1 MIVNDVK
8 QANDIQVAAVEMQG
22 IVKSFNG
29 NPVLRGVDFELRHSE
44 VHALM
49 GGNGA
54 GKSTLMKILQ
64 GVYTADGG
72 KIRVNGAPVVIRSPQ
87 DAKNAGI
94 GMVFQEFSLIPTLT
108 VAQNIFLAHEP
119 RDGLGLLNDPEAEQR
134 ARALFS
140 EMNVDIDP
148 RAKVSRLS
156 TGYWQLTEI
165 AKALSQNVRV
175 LILDEPTA
183 ALAAS
188 ETQALFQLIRT
199 LKARGISMIYISHRM
214 EEIFQIADRIT
225 VMRDGQRVLTTSTTE
240 LTMPQ
245 LVEQIVGHQME
256 QSFVWEARQIDRSGT
271 PLLEVKHLNAGARVR
286 DVSFQLHGGEILG
299 LAGLM
304 GSGRTELV
312 RALFG
317 IDRIESGQITVR
329 GRSVTI
335 HNPEDALR
343 AGICLVPE
351 DRRAQGLVLGHTVK
365 DNTLLP
371 LLNRIQR
378 NGLIDDQEGDRLV
391 KSYVESLQIKTDSIH
406 KVIRLLSGGN
416 QQKVVIAKWLA
427 SQPDILLMDEPTAGV
442 DIGAKTEIRDV
453 IRRLADEGKGVIAI
467 SSEFTELLAL
477 ADRVLVIRGGTVTQE
492 IDRRNIE
499 NEETLEQAVQR
510 TSAKEVQLSP
520 VQLERI
526 RAMKPTAAIVMHYSG
541 DDWSTAQIAG
551 LQDQFDHMGIEVI
564 AVTDA
569 HFSPQKQIADLESV
583 LIRKPNIIVSIPT
596 DPIVTADTYKKA
608 AAQGVKLVFMDN
620 VPQGLIQGSDYASV
634 VSSDNYG
641 HGVASAH
648 LMAEQLEGQGAIALV
663 YHAVDYRVTRQRYD
677 AFKRTIQESY
687 PSIQIIEE
695 QGIHGPN
702 FAAEAEQAA
711 TGMLSKHPELRGIWA
726 VWDVPA
732 EGAIAAIRRARR
744 SDVVVVTT
752 DLGRPMAIELARG
765 GIVKGLSAQRP
776 FDQGI
781 TEATLAGYA
790 LLGESAPTDVIF
802 DGLVVTRDNLLDAW
816 KTIYRQ
822 NPPVEV
828 QEAITQSSS

>member
-1 MIVNDVK
+1 MIANDAELANDV
-8 QANDIQVAAVEMQG
+8 QLAAVEMQG

-29 NPVLRGVDFELRHSE
+29 NLVLRGVDFELRPGE

-72 KIRVNGAPVVIRSPQ
+72 EIRVNGNLAVIRSPQ

-94 GMVFQEFSLIPTLT
+94 GMVFQEFSLIPALT
-108 VAQNIFLAHEP
+108 VAQNIFLTHEP
-119 RDGLGLLNDPEAEQR
+119 RGGLGLLNDREAEQR
-134 ARALFS
+134 ARALFN
-140 EMNVDIDP
+140 EMNVNIDP
-148 RAKVSRLS
+148 RARVSRLS

-188 ETQALFQLIRT
+188 ETQALFHLIRT

-225 VMRDGQRVLTTSTTE
+225 VMRDGQRVLTTSTAN

-245 LVEQIVGHQME
+245 LVELIVGRKME
-256 QSFVWEARQIDRSGT
+256 QSFAWEERQIDRSGT
-271 PLLEVKHLNAGARVR
+271 PLLEVRHLNAGARVQ
-286 DVSFQLHGGEILG
+286 DVSFQLYAGEILG

-317 IDRIESGQITVR
+317 IDQIQSGKITVQ
-329 GRSVTI
+329 GQSVTI
-335 HNPEDALR
+335 HSPEDALK

-351 DRRAQGLVLGHTVK
+351 DRRAQGLILSDTVK
-365 DNTLLP
+365 DNMLLP
-371 LLNRIQR
+371 LLNRIQH
-378 NGLIDDQEGDRLV
+378 NGLIDDREGDRLV
-391 KSYVESLQIKTDSIH
+391 NSYVESLDIKTDSIY

-427 SQPDILLMDEPTAGV
+427 AQPNILLMDEPTAGV

-453 IRRLADEGKGVIAI
+453 IRRLADEGKGVIVI

-477 ADRVLVIRGGTVTQE
+477 VDRVLVIRGGTVTQE
-492 IDRRNIE
+492 IDRRTIE

-520 VQLERI
+520 AQLERI
-526 RAMKPTAAIVMHYSG
+526 RAMKATAAIVMHYTG
-541 DDWSTAQIAG
+541 DDWSAAQIAG
-551 LQDQFDHMGIEVI
+551 LKDQFNRMGIEVI
-564 AVTDA
+564 AITDA
-569 HFSPQKQIADLESV
+569 NFDSQKQIADLEAV
-583 LIRKPNIIVSIPT
+583 LVKHPNIIVSIPT
-596 DPIVTADTYKKA
+596 DPVATADAYKKA
-608 AAQGVKLVFMDN
+608 ATQGVKLVFMDN
-620 VPQGLIQGSDYASV
+620 VPQGLIQGSDYGSV
-634 VSSDNYG
+634 VSADNYG
-641 HGVASAH
+641 NGITSAH
-648 LMAEQLEGQGAIALV
+648 LLAENIERQGAIGV
-663 YHAVDYRVTRQRYD
+663 IYHAADYRVTQQRYE

-687 PSIQIIEE
+687 PNIKIIEE
-695 QGIHGPN
+695 QGVHGPN

-711 TGMLSKHPELRGIWA
+711 TAILTRHPELRGIWA

-732 EGAIAAIRRARR
+732 EGVITAIRRAGR

-752 DLGRPMAIELARG
+752 DLGKQVGMELAQG
-765 GIVKGLSAQRP
+765 GVVKGLSAQRP
-776 FDQGI
+776 FDQGV
-781 TEATLAGYA
+781 TEAILAGYA
-790 LLGESAPTDVIF
+790 LLGEPAPADVIF
-802 DGLVVTRDNLLDAW
+802 DGLPVTQENLLDAW
-816 KTIYRQ
+816 QTVYRQ
-822 NPPVEV
+822 TPPVEI
-828 QEAITQSSS
+828 QEVLTKSYN

>member
-1 MIVNDVK
+1 MIANDV
-8 QANDIQVAAVEMQG
+8 QRVAVAAIEMKG
-22 IVKSFNG
+22 IVKGFNG
-29 NPVLRGVDFELRHSE
+29 NPVLHGVDFELRPGE

-64 GVYTADGG
+64 GVYTADAGE
-72 KIRVNGAPVVIRSPQ
+72 IRVNGSSVVIRSPQ

-119 RDGLGLLNDPEAEQR
+119 RSGVGLLNDREAEQR
-134 ARALFS
+134 ARALFN

-148 RAKVSRLS
+148 RARVSRLS

-188 ETQALFQLIRT
+188 ETQALFGLIRT
-199 LKARGISMIYISHRM
+199 LKARGISIIYISHRM

-225 VMRDGQRVLTTSTTE
+225 VMRDGQRISTTATAE

-245 LVEQIVGHQME
+245 LVELIVGHKME
-256 QSFVWEARQIDRSGT
+256 QSFVWEERPIDRSGT
-271 PLLEVKHLNAGARVR
+271 PLLEVRHLNAGSRVQ
-286 DVSFQLHGGEILG
+286 DASFQLHAGEILG

-317 IDRIESGQITVR
+317 IDRIQSGQIVVR

-335 HNPEDALR
+335 HNPEDALK

-351 DRRAQGLVLGHTVK
+351 DRRAQGLVLSHTVK

-378 NGLIDDQEGDRLV
+378 NGLIDDKEGDRLV
-391 KSYVESLQIKTDSIH
+391 ESYVESLQIKTDSIH

-453 IRRLADEGKGVIAI
+453 IRNLADQGKGVIVI

-477 ADRVLVIRGGTVTQE
+477 ADRILVIRGGMVTQE

-510 TSAKEVQLSP
+510 TSAKEIQLSP
-520 VQLERI
+520 AQLERI
-526 RAMKPTAAIVMHYSG
+526 RAMKATAAIVMHYGG
-541 DDWSTAQIAG
+541 DDWSAAQIAG
-551 LQDQFDHMGIEVI
+551 LRHQFAQMGIEVV

-569 HFSPQKQIADLESV
+569 NFDPHKQVADLESV
-583 LIRKPNIIVSIPT
+583 LMQKPNIIVSIPT
-596 DPIVTADTYKKA
+596 EPVATADAYKHA
-608 AAQGVKLVFMDN
+608 AAQGAKLVFMDD
-620 VPQGLIQGSDYASV
+620 VPQGLIQGTDYVSV

-641 HGVASAH
+641 NGVTSAH
-648 LMAEQLEGQGAIALV
+648 LMAENLGKQGEIALI
-663 YHAVDYRVTRQRYD
+663 YHAADYRVTRQRYD
-677 AFKRTIQESY
+677 AFKRTIQENY
-687 PSIQIIEE
+687 PNIQIVAEE
-695 QGIHGPN
+695 GIHGPN
-702 FAAEAEQAA
+702 FAVEAEQIA
-711 TGMLSKHPELRGIWA
+711 TTLLTQHPQLNGIWA

-732 EGAIAAIRRARR
+732 EGVITAIRRAGR
-744 SDVVVVTT
+744 SDVIVTT
-752 DLGRPMAIELARG
+752 IDLGTHVAIELARG
-765 GIVKGLSAQRP
+765 GVVKGISAQRP
-776 FDQGI
+776 FDHGV
-781 TEATLAGYA
+781 TEAILAGYA
-790 LLGESAPTDVIF
+790 LLGETAPADVIF
-802 DGLVVTRDNLLDAW
+802 DGLPVTRENVQEAW
-816 KTIYRQ
+816 KTVYRQ
-822 NPPVEV
+822 DPPVEV
-828 QEAITQSSS
+828 QAVMTN

>member
-1 MIVNDVK
+1 MIASDV
-8 QANDIQVAAVEMQG
+8 QLAAVEMKG

-29 NPVLRGVDFELRHSE
+29 NPVLHNVDFELRPGE

-72 KIRVNGAPVVIRSPQ
+72 EIRVHGKPVTIRSPQ

-119 RDGLGLLNDPEAEQR
+119 RSGMGLLNDREAEER
-134 ARALFS
+134 TRALFN

-148 RAKVSRLS
+148 RARVSRLS

-165 AKALSQNVRV
+165 AKALSQNVRI

-188 ETQALFQLIRT
+188 ETQALFHLVRT
-199 LKARGISMIYISHRM
+199 LKSRGISIIYISHRM

-225 VMRDGQRVLTTSTTE
+225 VMRDGRQISTTPTAE

-245 LVEQIVGHQME
+245 LVELIVGRKVE
-256 QSFVWEARQIDRSGT
+256 QSFVWEERQIDRSGT
-271 PLLEVKHLNAGARVR
+271 PLLEVRHLNAGERVQ
-286 DVSFQLHGGEILG
+286 DVSFQLHAGEILG

-317 IDRIESGQITVR
+317 IDRIQAGELAVR
-329 GRSVTI
+329 GRLVTI
-335 HNPEDALR
+335 QSPEDALK

-351 DRRAQGLVLGHTVK
+351 DRRAQGLVLSHSVK
-365 DNTLLP
+365 DNMLLP
-371 LLNRIQR
+371 LLNRIER
-378 NGLIDDQEGDRLV
+378 SGIIDDREGDRLV
-391 KSYVESLQIKTDSIH
+391 NSYVESLQIKTDSIR
-406 KVIRLLSGGN
+406 KIIRLLSGGN

-427 SQPDILLMDEPTAGV
+427 SQPNILLMDEPTAGV
-442 DIGAKTEIRDV
+442 DIGAKTEICDV
-453 IRRLADEGKGVIAI
+453 IRRLADEGKGVIVI

-499 NEETLEQAVQR
+499 NEEALEQAVQR

-520 VQLERI
+520 DQLERI
-526 RAMKPTAAIVMHYSG
+526 RAMKATAAIVMHYSG
-541 DDWSTAQIAG
+541 DDWSTAQVAG
-551 LQDQFDHMGIEVI
+551 LKDQFDRMGIQVV

-569 HFSPQKQIADLESV
+569 NFDPQKQIADLESV
-583 LIRKPNIIVSIPT
+583 LAKKPNIIVSIPT
-596 DPIVTADTYKKA
+596 DPDVTVDAYKKA

-620 VPQGLIQGSDYASV
+620 VPKGLIQGSDYVSV

-641 HGVASAH
+641 NGVSSAH
-648 LMAEQLEGQGAIALV
+648 MMAENLADRGQIALI
-663 YHAVDYRVTRQRYD
+663 YHAADYRATRQRYD
-677 AFKRTIQESY
+677 ALKRTILESY
-687 PSIQIIEE
+687 PDIQIVEE

-702 FAAEAEQAA
+702 FAAEAEGAA
-711 TGMLSKHPELRGIWA
+711 TAMLEKYPDLKGIWA
-726 VWDVPA
+726 VWDIPA
-732 EGAIAAIRRARR
+732 EGVITAIRRAGR
-744 SDVVVVTT
+744 SDVIVTT
-752 DLGRPMAIELARG
+752 IDLGKTIAIELARG
-765 GIVKGLSAQRP
+765 GVVKGVRAQRP
-776 FDQGI
+776 FDQGV
-781 TEATLAGYA
+781 TEAILAGYA
-790 LLGESAPTDVIF
+790 LLGEPAPADVIF
-802 DGLVVTRDNLLDAW
+802 DGLAVTQTNLQDAW

-828 QEAITQSSS
+828 QEAIIK

>member
-1 MIVNDVK
+1 MIASDVRL
-8 QANDIQVAAVEMQG
+8 AAVEMKD

-29 NPVLRGVDFELRHSE
+29 NLVLHGVDFELRPGE

-72 KIRVNGAPVVIRSPQ
+72 EVRVNGKPVVIRSPQ

-94 GMVFQEFSLIPTLT
+94 SMVFQEFSLIPTLT

-119 RDGLGLLNDPEAEQR
+119 RSGMGLLNDREAEDR
-134 ARALFS
+134 AHALFN

-148 RAKVSRLS
+148 RARVSRLS

-188 ETQALFQLIRT
+188 ETQALFNLIRT
-199 LKARGISMIYISHRM
+199 LKVRGISIIYISHRM
-214 EEIFQIADRIT
+214 EEIFQIADRVT
-225 VMRDGQRVLTTSTTE
+225 VMRDGQRVLTASTAE

-245 LVEQIVGHQME
+245 LVELIVGRKME
-256 QSFVWEARQIDRSGT
+256 QSFTWEERSIDRSGA
-271 PLLEVKHLNAGARVR
+271 PLLEVRHLNAGLRVQ
-286 DVSFQLHGGEILG
+286 DVSFQLYAGEILG

-304 GSGRTELV
+304 GSGRTELL

-317 IDRIESGQITVR
+317 IDRIQSGEVTVR

-335 HNPEDALR
+335 HDPEDALK

-351 DRRAQGLVLGHTVK
+351 DRRAQGLVLNHTVK

-371 LLNRIQR
+371 LLNRLER
-378 NGLIDDQEGDRLV
+378 NGIIDDREGNRLV
-391 KSYVESLQIKTDSIH
+391 QSYVDSLQIKTDSIH
-406 KVIRLLSGGN
+406 KVVRLLSGGN
-416 QQKVVIAKWLA
+416 QQKVVLAKWLA

-453 IRRLADEGKGVIAI
+453 IRNLADQGKGVIVV

-477 ADRVLVIRGGTVTQE
+477 ADRVLVIRSGMVTQE
-492 IDRRNIE
+492 INRRNIE

-510 TSAKEVQLSP
+510 TSAKEVQLSS
-520 VQLERI
+520 VQLEQI
-526 RAMKPTAAIVMHYSG
+526 RAMKATAAIVMHYSG
-541 DDWSTAQIAG
+541 DDWSAAQIAG
-551 LQDQFDHMGIEVI
+551 LKEQFTQMGIEVI

-569 HFSPQKQIADLESV
+569 HFDPQQQIADLESV
-583 LIRKPNIIVSIPT
+583 LTKHPNIIVSIPT
-596 DPIVTADTYKKA
+596 DSVVTADAYRKA

-620 VPQGLIQGSDYASV
+620 VPQGLIQGSDYVSV

-641 HGVASAH
+641 NGVISAH
-648 LMAEQLEGQGAIALV
+648 LMAENIQEQGAIALI
-663 YHAVDYRVTRQRYD
+663 YHAADYHVTRQRYD

-687 PSIQIIEE
+687 PNIQIVAE
-695 QGIHGPN
+695 QGIQGLN

-711 TGMLSKHPELRGIWA
+711 TTMLARHPELKGIWV

-732 EGAIAAIRRARR
+732 EGVITAIRRAGR
-744 SDVVVVTT
+744 SNVVVITI
-752 DLGRPMAIELARG
+752 DLGKKVAIELAQG
-765 GIVKGLSAQRP
+765 GVVKGLSAQHA
-776 FDQGI
+776 FDHGV

-790 LLGESAPTDVIF
+790 LLGESAPVDVIF
-802 DGLVVTRDNLLDAW
+802 DGLPVTRENLLDAW
-816 KTIYRQ
+816 KTVYRQ
-822 NPPVEV
+822 NPPLDM
-828 QEAITQSSS
+828 QKDIRK